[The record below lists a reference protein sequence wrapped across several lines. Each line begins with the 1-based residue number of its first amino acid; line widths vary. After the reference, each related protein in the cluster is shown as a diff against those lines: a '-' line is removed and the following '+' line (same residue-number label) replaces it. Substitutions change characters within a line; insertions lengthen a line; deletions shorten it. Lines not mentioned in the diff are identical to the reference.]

1 MTTQGL
7 TNAAGNFGSPLQL
20 LIILAVVLLLFGG
33 KRLRN
38 LGGDL
43 GNAIKGFKNAVAPA
57 ESDAQQ
63 ADHKAP
69 HQLGSDQVELPRS
82 NDSEKTPVN
91 RAG

>member
-1 MTTQGL
+1 MTTQSL

-43 GNAIKGFKNAVAPA
+43 GNAIRGFKNAVAPG
-57 ESDAQQ
+57 ESDKQPDDYKVPQ
-63 ADHKAP
+63 
-69 HQLGSDQVELPRS
+69 QLGADKVAPLGST
-82 NDSEKTPVN
+82 DSEESSVN